1 MKQFFSRIAA
11 ITLIGLAGCGQG
23 TSGGPGATDVSAK
36 KPVFGQT
43 EDTFNLSVPFLSTTL
58 QQGNTIDAEVGIER
72 AKNFGEDVELTIV
85 DLPKGVSVSPSK
97 PTIKHGD
104 ANASIKLTA
113 TDEAVTGDYKIKVT
127 GHPAK
132 GKDAQ
137 IEFKVSVTAK
147 DTFTVGL
154 PILSTSLKQGES
166 KTVAMTINRDK
177 KFNDEVTLN
186 FGKLPEGVSM
196 EPSAPVMKQGN
207 SESTIT
213 LTATNDAAL
222 GDFTIKVT
230 GHPSDGVDVSKDF
243 KLAVVEK

>member
-1 MKQFFSRIAA
+1 MKQLFNRIAA
-11 ITLIGLAGCGQG
+11 MTMIGLAGCGQG
-23 TSGGPGATDVSAK
+23 TPGGPGTTDVSAK

-43 EDTFNLSVPFLSTTL
+43 EDTFNLSVPVMSTTL

-72 AKNFGEDVELTIV
+72 AKNFGEDVELVIL
-85 DLPKGVSVSPSK
+85 DLPEGVSVSPSN

-104 ANASIKLTA
+104 TKASIKFTA
-113 TDEAVTGDYKIKVT
+113 TDDAVTGDYKIKVK

-132 GKDAQ
+132 GSDAQ
-137 IEFKVSVTAK
+137 VEFKISVMAK
-147 DTFTVGL
+147 DTFSVGL

-166 KTVAMTINRDK
+166 KTVIMTINRDK
-177 KFNDEVTLN
+177 KFDNEVTLN
-186 FGKLPEGVSM
+186 FGKLPEGVSV
-196 EPSAPVMKQGN
+196 EPSATVIKQGN

-230 GHPSDGVDVSKDF
+230 GHPSKGADKSNDF
-243 KLAVVEK
+243 KLSVIEK